1 MSSKRKRNSYD
12 SAFKLKVI
20 EYAENHNNCAAE
32 REFGVTEKMV
42 LEWRKKKS
50 ELGGARKSAKRLRLT
65 FTVPYKAMED
75 KLHEWVLECRSNG
88 LIVTTTA
95 IRLRALQLSKD
106 PQFGMIDS
114 GFKASPGWCHRFMK
128 RRELALR
135 QKTHI
140 AQKLPSDVDT
150 KVENFQKFIISA
162 RKDYDYPLLA
172 IGNMDETPMTFDLP
186 GNRTVEVKGCKT
198 VSVRTCGAEKQHFTV
213 VLSCLA
219 DGTKLKPMCI
229 FKRKTMPKEKL
240 PSGVLVCVHPKGW
253 MDENL
258 VKKWL
263 DDIWFNRPN
272 SLRQQ
277 KSLLVWDMFRAHLCD
292 SVKRKLSRKKCRQA
306 VIPGGCTS
314 VLQPLDVCLNKPFKT
329 NMRKRWNEWMING
342 DKEFT
347 PSGNMKRPS
356 IPLILSWIR
365 DAWHD
370 IPSQMIVKSFKKCCI
385 SNAMDGSE
393 DDALYSDLVK
403 SREANGADDENEQTP
418 EVISDDAQPDTF
430 DELDNLYD
438 DLYDDNV
445 MTETEFHELFG
456 DSYDEEWTYLTPDG
470 RPC

>member
-42 LEWRKKKS
+42 REWRKKKS

-75 KLHEWVLECRSNG
+75 KLYEWVLECRSNG

-95 IRLRALQLSKD
+95 IRLCALQLSKD

-150 KVENFQKFIISA
+150 KVANFQKFIISA
-162 RKDYDYPLLA
+162 RKDYDYPLSA
-172 IGNMDETPMTFDLP
+172 IG
-186 GNRTVEVKGCKT
+186 
-198 VSVRTCGAEKQHFTV
+198 
-213 VLSCLA
+213 
-219 DGTKLKPMCI
+219 KP
-229 FKRKTMPKEKL
+229 
-240 PSGVLVCVHPKGW
+240 
-253 MDENL
+253 
-258 VKKWL
+258 
-263 DDIWFNRPN
+263 
-272 SLRQQ
+272 
-277 KSLLVWDMFRAHLCD
+277 
-292 SVKRKLSRKKCRQA
+292 
-306 VIPGGCTS
+306 
-314 VLQPLDVCLNKPFKT
+314 
-329 NMRKRWNEWMING
+329 
-342 DKEFT
+342 
-347 PSGNMKRPS
+347 
-356 IPLILSWIR
+356 
-365 DAWHD
+365 
-370 IPSQMIVKSFKKCCI
+370 
-385 SNAMDGSE
+385 
-393 DDALYSDLVK
+393 
-403 SREANGADDENEQTP
+403 REANGADDENEQTP
-418 EVISDDAQPDTF
+418 DVISDDAQPDTF

-456 DSYDEEWTYLTPDG
+456 DSDDEEWTYLIPDG

>member
-42 LEWRKKKS
+42 REWRKKKS
-50 ELGGARKSAKRLRLT
+50 ELGGARKSAKRLRFT

-150 KVENFQKFIISA
+150 KVENFQKFIISS
-162 RKDYDYPLLA
+162 RKDYDYPLSA

-186 GNRTVEVKGCKT
+186 GNRTVEVKGCKR

-213 VLSCLA
+213 V
-219 DGTKLKPMCI
+219 
-229 FKRKTMPKEKL
+229 E
-240 PSGVLVCVHPKGW
+240 
-253 MDENL
+253 
-258 VKKWL
+258 
-263 DDIWFNRPN
+263 
-272 SLRQQ
+272 
-277 KSLLVWDMFRAHLCD
+277 
-292 SVKRKLSRKKCRQA
+292 
-306 VIPGGCTS
+306 
-314 VLQPLDVCLNKPFKT
+314 
-329 NMRKRWNEWMING
+329 RWNEWMING

-356 IPLILSWIR
+356 IPLILSWIC

-393 DDALYSDLVK
+393 DDALNSDLVK
-403 SREANGADDENEQTP
+403 PREANGADDENEQTP
-418 EVISDDAQPDTF
+418 DVISDDAQPDTF
-430 DELDNLYD
+430 DELDNVYD

-456 DSYDEEWTYLTPDG
+456 ESDDEEWTYLTPDG